1 MSSLLTLKMG
11 MGMVVVVVVVEQ
23 GVGTMKV
30 KGKAFFIFN
39 FIFKTGLMPRILVNK
54 LSLGTI
60 LLNGKATRY
69 C

>member
-11 MGMVVVVVVVEQ
+11 MVVVVER
-23 GVGTMKV
+23 GGRDDD
-30 KGKAFFIFN
+30 GEGEGFFILFY

-54 LSLGTI
+54 LSYGTI
-60 LLNGKATRY
+60 LLLEKTTRY